1 MLGLCGAF
9 LGGIIDR
16 YLFIFGGR
24 YATPPWRSLALKF
37 VSIGRLNQKQL
48 AVNGSFMDSY

>member
-1 MLGLCGAF
+1 VLGLCGAF